1 MGDFIYGDFEWDEAK
16 ARYNLRAHGVSFLE
30 AMTVFD
36 DPLAV
41 VKESRKHSVGEYRY
55 VIIGM
60 SGASASR
67 LLLVTYTPR
76 RRTRIISARKLTA
89 RERRDYES
97 QTEEF

>member
-1 MGDFIYGDFEWDEAK
+1 MGDIVYGDFEWDEVK
-16 ARYNLRAHGVSFLE
+16 AHYNLSAHGVSFIE
-30 AMTVFD
+30 AITVFD

-60 SGASASR
+60 SGSSR
-67 LLLVTYTPR
+67 LLVVTYTPR
-76 RRTRIISARKLTA
+76 RLTRIISARKLTA

-97 QTEEF
+97 QREEF

>member
-1 MGDFIYGDFEWDEAK
+1 LGDIVYGDFEWDEEK
-16 ARYNLRAHGVSFLE
+16 ARYNLHAHGVSFLE

-41 VKESRKHSVGEYRY
+41 VKESRKHSLGEYRH

-60 SGASASR
+60 SGSSR
-67 LLLVTYTPR
+67 LHATHTPR
-76 RRTRIISARKLTA
+76 RLTRIISARKLTA

>member
-1 MGDFIYGDFEWDEAK
+1 MGDIIYGDFEWDEAK
-16 ARYNLRAHGVSFLE
+16 SRYNLRAHSVSFLE

-41 VKESRKHSVGEYRY
+41 VKESRKHSVGEYRH

-60 SGASASR
+60 SGSSR
-67 LLLVTYTPR
+67 LLVVTYTPR
-76 RRTRIISARKLTA
+76 RLTRIISARKLTA

>member
-1 MGDFIYGDFEWDEAK
+1 MGDLIYGDFEWDEEK
-16 ARYNLRAHGVSFLE
+16 ARSNLHAHGVSFLE

-60 SGASASR
+60 SGKSR
-67 LLLVTYTPR
+67 LLVVTYTPR
-76 RRTRIISARKLTA
+76 RLTRIISARKLTA
-89 RERRDYES
+89 KERHDYES
-97 QTEEF
+97 QREEF

>member
-1 MGDFIYGDFEWDEAK
+1 MGDFIYGDFEWDEAR

-55 VIIGM
+55 GYHRDVWCECEPAA
-60 SGASASR
+60 SCNLYSAS
-67 LLLVTYTPR
+67 TH
-76 RRTRIISARKLTA
+76 
-89 RERRDYES
+89 EDN
-97 QTEEF
+97 